1 MARVL
6 SSDEANASI
15 ARFTSILNGGL
26 TDEISRLE
34 SEGRVLSQ
42 PDVWDG
48 PTAANFRSVW
58 ADTSRNLTALLA
70 NLDQLRN
77 HVQVT
82 NTNIHSAGG
91 SH

>member
-15 ARFTSILNGGL
+15 ARFASILNGGL

-42 PDVWDG
+42 PEVWDG
-48 PTAANFRSVW
+48 PTAANFRSIW
-58 ADTSRNLTALLA
+58 ADTSRNLNAVLG
-70 NLDQLRN
+70 NLEQLRN

-91 SH
+91 SL